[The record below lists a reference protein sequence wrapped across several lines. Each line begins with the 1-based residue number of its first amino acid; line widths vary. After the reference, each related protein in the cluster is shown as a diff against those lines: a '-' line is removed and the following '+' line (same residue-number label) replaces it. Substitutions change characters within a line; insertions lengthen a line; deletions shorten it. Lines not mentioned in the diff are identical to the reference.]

1 VQTILRDLG
10 AIAGVQYSCVVRRGE
25 VLATTFPEDQK
36 AAQSTSLEFV
46 RGVTDGLELVDR
58 GFGDLIL
65 DLGSRSLFAAP
76 VEKDF
81 VLALFAGSET
91 NPQLIRI
98 VMGSAVRQIQ
108 RMLDIA
114 AAPQPAAAPPPKPPV
129 VEAAPPPPP
138 PPPPPPQ
145 QAKPQPQPPPQP
157 QKPQPQPPQGQANKG
172 APPAAKPQAAQP
184 QRPQQPPQQAKGPQ
198 PKAPEPA
205 KPEPPKAQPKPEP
218 PPPPPP
224 PKPTERDVEPVLP
237 KVLAL
242 LAERIGPVARVSFKR
257 GVAKWQE
264 STKPTMGNL
273 GELAKIL
280 AADLSTE
287 AEKDAFVKAV
297 ERLKSE

>member
-1 VQTILRDLG
+1 MQTILRDLG

-36 AAQSTSLEFV
+36 AAQATSLEFV

-114 AAPQPAAAPPPKPPV
+114 AAPEPAKAPPPKPPV

-138 PPPPPPQ
+138 PPLQ
-145 QAKPQPQPPPQP
+145 QAKPQPPPQP
-157 QKPQPQPPQGQANKG
+157 QRPQPQPPQGQANKG
-172 APPAAKPQAAQP
+172 AAPAAKPQVAQP
-184 QRPQQPPQQAKGPQ
+184 QRPQPPQQAKGPQ

-205 KPEPPKAQPKPEP
+205 RPEPPKAQPKPEP
-218 PPPPPP
+218 PPAP

-257 GVAKWQE
+257 GVTKWQE
-264 STKPTMGNL
+264 STKPTIGNL

-287 AEKDAFVKAV
+287 AEKEAFLKAV

>member
-36 AAQSTSLEFV
+36 AAQTTSLDFV

-114 AAPQPAAAPPPKPPV
+114 AAPEPAAAPPPKPPV

-138 PPPPPPQ
+138 PPPSPSQ
-145 QAKPQPQPPPQP
+145 QLAKPQPQPSPQQP
-157 QKPQPQPPQGQANKG
+157 QKPQPQPPQGQANRG
-172 APPAAKPQAAQP
+172 GPPAKPQGAQP
-184 QRPQQPPQQAKGPQ
+184 QRPQPPQQAKGPQ

-205 KPEPPKAQPKPEP
+205 RPEPPKAQPKPEP
-218 PPPPPP
+218 APPP
-224 PKPTERDVEPVLP
+224 PKPAEKDVEPVLP

-257 GVAKWQE
+257 GVTKWQE